1 MADYVSFDGVCYKD
15 FVSLRTYDEA
25 RQRCAVDGGLL
36 AMPTDDATN
45 TFIAG
50 LRDGLRWFGLTDE
63 VTEGVWVFEDGRP
76 LTSTGYSSWAQG
88 EPNDHLVS
96 HQTEDCAV
104 YSVTEDGSVW
114 FDIPCSRD
122 YGFICQEE
130 LYVASSIYITG
141 VGFLSEKHG
150 NISISL
156 EYSLSWVDGR
166 LAGLTESWVPVPS
179 NSIWSP
185 PVAFGRSVRRAIA
198 TSEGENWMWFDPRGL
213 VVLKISRQLSVNCVT
228 HLAMYP
234 LDTQVCTVALH
245 GYNGVKLRLQPS
257 ANINAAPVK
266 SDATGVVSQFT
277 LVGVEARTMVQSFV
291 NTGCISF
298 EQMCD
303 YHSEPCM
310 TSLPD
315 CTKETCGDCSTIV
328 GKCSHKLHF
337 CDDNFNDTDS
347 FNVLEVHIHMRRI
360 LWRYVLNAY
369 FPSVVIVAS
378 SYLQTWLPV
387 TQCDVTARVT
397 LGAMAILSLIKQW
410 EETER
415 MPWVEEPR
423 AIDVWMLGCLA
434 FVIAFLLETSVMHFV
449 SSYIQEK
456 EQQAIRSEQRA
467 RELNPPLQIPRPGL
481 RDPTSGSNTTRPQ
494 PPNTTSTRP
503 QPRNAATAGEPVY
516 IPRARMHT
524 PGYLRWHQV
533 KDKEWVVVIK
543 SEKNTQNNAAA
554 PEASP
559 KTNGDGV
566 ANNHS
571 KKSEEDAVVSYT
583 PDPLMVNSAYDR
595 VEFNARAFEPS
606 AKDRAD
612 RLATKI
618 DSFARVVFPLG
629 FVIFNAAYW
638 GTYRHGNM
646 ENIYVGFFCKVFLC
660 LCVFALT
667 ASTICTNDYMELAI
681 PEEELTDIDQ
691 NNLHWEPDQNC
702 GATTNG
708 THYLFRTDLYGCGTQ
723 VAFDPTS
730 VIFLNTINIRGS
742 HEPDDVITR
751 KGDIRITSKCEY
763 ERQRWVYATF
773 LPIPGGLNFTEE
785 GFGQLKILFT
795 MFPTRQYQT
804 PYQADEFPVHR
815 NLGEQIYLQLK
826 VEGHGQELS
835 VLALNCK
842 ATMSPEPNDTLQY
855 QLINEGC
862 ASDQTV
868 DIYSIE
874 DPAVE
879 QFSFEAFR
887 FIQEVKMVYVHCEVM
902 VCDAADPGSRC
913 AQGCVTRRKRASDEK
928 VDMIGRH
935 MIYLGP
941 IILDEEESGISPSS
955 ASRAMLAAG
964 GGLMAASVVVTGS
977 VILAKRLG
985 FTCGRLG
992 YQGLSG

>member
-1 MADYVSFDGVCYKD
+1 MPINVSRIAKMLLVESTSFGTVLVFLLTLAGQVLLILGQGCPMADYVNFEGVCYKD

-25 RQRCAVDGGLL
+25 RQRCAEDGGLL

-76 LTSTGYSSWAQG
+76 LASTGYSSWAQG

-104 YSVTEDGSVW
+104 YSVTEDGPVW

-122 YGFICQEE
+122 YGFICQVNAMWTSWGGWSTCDSKCGFGTKTRSRVCSQSVPESYGICPGLPEDSLLCYDTSLCHEDVAVGGKDLFLLNEGNVSWADYQTFKTGDFLPAEYDASQGPNSEEE

-150 NISISL
+150 NISISI

-185 PVAFGRSVRRAIA
+185 PVAFGRTVRRAIA

-257 ANINAAPVK
+257 ANIIAAPVK

-291 NTGCISF
+291 NTGCTSF

-310 TSLPD
+310 TSLSD
-315 CTKETCGDCSTIV
+315 CTKETCGDCSAIV
-328 GKCSHKLHF
+328 GKCSHQLHL
-337 CDDNFNDTDS
+337 CEENFNDTNS

-360 LWRYVLNAY
+360 LWRYILDVY
-369 FPSVVIVAS
+369 IPSVVIVAS

-397 LGAMAILSLIKQW
+397 LGAMAILSMVKQW

-449 SSYIQEK
+449 SSYIQDK
-456 EQQAIRSEQRA
+456 EQQEIRSEQRA

-481 RDPTSGSNTTRPQ
+481 RDPTSGSNTARPQ

-503 QPRNAATAGEPVY
+503 QPRNAVTAGEPVY

-524 PGYLRWHQV
+524 PGYIRWHQV

-543 SEKNTQNNAAA
+543 SEKPKKKSQDNAAA

-559 KTNGDGV
+559 KSNGDGK
-566 ANNHS
+566 ANSHS

-629 FVIFNAAYW
+629 FAIFNAAYW
-638 GTYRHGNM
+638 GTYRHGSF
-646 ENIYVGFFCKVFLC
+646 Y
-660 LCVFALT
+660 
-667 ASTICTNDYMELAI
+667 
-681 PEEELTDIDQ
+681 
-691 NNLHWEPDQNC
+691 
-702 GATTNG
+702 
-708 THYLFRTDLYGCGTQ
+708 
-723 VAFDPTS
+723 
-730 VIFLNTINIRGS
+730 
-742 HEPDDVITR
+742 DD
-751 KGDIRITSKCEY
+751 
-763 ERQRWVYATF
+763 
-773 LPIPGGLNFTEE
+773 
-785 GFGQLKILFT
+785 
-795 MFPTRQYQT
+795 
-804 PYQADEFPVHR
+804 
-815 NLGEQIYLQLK
+815 
-826 VEGHGQELS
+826 EGH
-835 VLALNCK
+835 
-842 ATMSPEPNDTLQY
+842 
-855 QLINEGC
+855 
-862 ASDQTV
+862 
-868 DIYSIE
+868 
-874 DPAVE
+874 
-879 QFSFEAFR
+879 
-887 FIQEVKMVYVHCEVM
+887 
-902 VCDAADPGSRC
+902 
-913 AQGCVTRRKRASDEK
+913 
-928 VDMIGRH
+928 
-935 MIYLGP
+935 
-941 IILDEEESGISPSS
+941 
-955 ASRAMLAAG
+955 
-964 GGLMAASVVVTGS
+964 
-977 VILAKRLG
+977 
-985 FTCGRLG
+985 
-992 YQGLSG
+992 